1 MRVALAACLLV
12 VPTLGFPERAHA
24 AEGSGSGSG
33 ASEERPPS
41 TMPAFRS
48 SSLQRED
55 ATVDFEMP
63 AASDMQPSMDFSAQ
77 VNPTVSSRELPRGA
91 PQQRGT
97 LKAAQVDAVL
107 RTAFPKTPQCYKQMA
122 PGKKVDIVTT
132 FVIAADGSVI
142 DAKIESTT
150 LPNAAFEKCMR
161 TVLLGLEFPA
171 PDGNG
176 IVDVRTPFTFYP

>member
-12 VPTLGFPERAHA
+12 APTLAFPEPADA

-33 ASEERPPS
+33 SGEPTAAS

-48 SSLQRED
+48 SSVQRED
-55 ATVDFEMP
+55 AVDDFEIP
-63 AASDMQPSMDFSAQ
+63 TTSDMLPSMDFTTQ
-77 VNPTVSSRELPRGA
+77 VNPTVTSRELPRGA

-97 LKAAQVDAVL
+97 LTSAQVDSVL
-107 RTAFPKTPQCYKQMA
+107 RPAFPKTLQCYKQMA
-122 PGKKVDIVTT
+122 AGRKVDIVMA
-132 FVIAADGSVI
+132 FVIAADGSVV

-150 LPNAAFEKCMR
+150 LPNATFEKCMR
-161 TVLLGLEFPA
+161 TVVLGLAFPP